1 MWNYILDRT
10 VPAVVGVTIAILLSS
25 ALGLLP

>member
-1 MWNYILDRT
+1 MWSYILDRT
-10 VPAVVGVTIAILLSS
+10 LEAVIGVTIAILLSS